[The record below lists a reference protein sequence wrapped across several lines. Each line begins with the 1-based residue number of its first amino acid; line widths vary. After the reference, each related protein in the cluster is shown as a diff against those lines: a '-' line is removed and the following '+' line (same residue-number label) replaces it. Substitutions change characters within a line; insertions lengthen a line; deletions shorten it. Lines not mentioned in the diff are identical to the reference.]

1 MERVL
6 KLLVT
11 LAAYVVLTCLLNL
24 VFVIFCFFEFIL
36 HRTCA
41 TAASGFLFFSF

>member
-24 VFVIFCFFEFIL
+24 VFVLCFLEFIL
-36 HRTCA
+36 HRRCT
-41 TAASGFLFFSF
+41 TAASGFLIFSC